1 MFSAGR
7 WKLRASIRTIPTRS
21 PRSGSLS
28 RVRIKTYYLIF
39 LLGLVLVLNLS
50 YLHHRYHH
58 HYYVDD
64 LSFGSPVQQPPQ
76 PNHDHQEEQQRLI
89 LILKGSGLGAQIINT
104 LAVALYFQETQNRT
118 TVILDESAFGE
129 YRRNQTVG
137 FWEGFLTPQSP
148 PFVGVL
154 NNLNKRRT
162 ENDERILN
170 QIQQEWLHHS
180 VDYKTLQAQ
189 ARVTRHQD
197 VASTQNPVV
206 VRTVPHRGYKVRLRI
221 QQHYHL
227 WIAKFLSWMPTQW
240 TGSQELYRK
249 LVDFGC
255 PHLHFNQ
262 QTRFEVDQYQREN
275 LGSGNPVLE
284 FGYNNANTTSV
295 AFHIRRGDKIRFGWM
310 ARVPFYGGES
320 RFFAADSYVDKMLQV
335 VSQEPSNSN
344 NMPQHCF
351 VASDDYAAVEEL
363 RLALQ
368 RRNVPCSLHTLTQPT
383 QRGNRMPDDKIAA
396 AAASGSQQREWAK
409 TIHFLAELD
418 LMSRAT
424 YFVGTFNS
432 NVASVVALLRG
443 CQCCYD
449 DSTSTFS
456 NNKKAPHFAHS
467 YGVDRDFFYL
477 V

>member
-1 MFSAGR
+1 
-7 WKLRASIRTIPTRS
+7 
-21 PRSGSLS
+21 
-28 RVRIKTYYLIF
+28 
-39 LLGLVLVLNLS
+39 
-50 YLHHRYHH
+50 
-58 HYYVDD
+58 VDD
-64 LSFGSPVQQPPQ
+64 LVGDPEQQPHQ
-76 PNHDHQEEQQRLI
+76 LNHDHKAEEQQRLI
-89 LILKGSGLGAQIINT
+89 LILKGSGLGSQIINT
-104 LAVALYFQETQNRT
+104 LVMALYFQETQNRT
-118 TVILDESAFGE
+118 AIILDESVYGE

-137 FWEGFLTPQSP
+137 FWEGFLTPRSP

-170 QIQQEWLHHS
+170 QIQRDWLHHS
-180 VDYKTLQAQ
+180 VDYRTLQAQ
-189 ARVTRHQD
+189 ARVPRHQD
-197 VASTQNPVV
+197 VAAKNPVV
-206 VRTVPHRGYKVRLRI
+206 VRTVPHLGYKLRRRI

-227 WIAKFLSWMPTQW
+227 LIAKLLPWMPTHW

-255 PHLHFNQ
+255 PHLRFNRH
-262 QTRFEVDQYQREN
+262 TRFEVDQFQREY
-275 LGSGNPVLE
+275 LGSDSPVLK
-284 FGYNNANTTSV
+284 FGSNNSNTTSV
-295 AFHIRRGDKIRFGWM
+295 AFHIRRGDKISLGWI

-320 RFFAADSYVDKMLQV
+320 RFFSADSYVDKMLQV
-335 VSQEPSNSN
+335 MSQDNDDNNN

-363 RLALQ
+363 RSALQ
-368 RRNVPCSLHTLTQPT
+368 RRHVPCTLHTLTQPT
-383 QRGNRMPDDKIAA
+383 QRGNRRSNYTIAAAAAAA
-396 AAASGSQQREWAK
+396 AAASGDQQGGWAK

-443 CQCCYD
+443 CRCCYD
-449 DSTSTFS
+449 DSTNSFS
-456 NNKKAPHFAHS
+456 NNRMASHFAHS